1 MPAIIDEKIIPSSLT
16 VERGRFRKKPVPVE
30 FEVRQREA
38 AEPGPSGRSSV
49 VLGLVGLIA
58 INPNL
63 IRCRLDVRK
72 GGVHRD
78 LRLVQDSNERV
89 VRNNT
94 ELIVNII
101 TKGWIANPE
110 KPVVHSWYDRDSLN
124 ARKALES
131 RIVPETLTV
140 GCHVLRHVMQT
151 VYDTGELPT
160 DLSLTNDDIRQIKKS
175 EHPGVYVEG
184 LPAHSFFELTE
195 SVYR

>member
-30 FEVRQREA
+30 FEMRQREA

-63 IRCRLDVRK
+63 IRYSLDVRK
-72 GGVHRD
+72 GGFHKD
-78 LRLVQDSNERV
+78 LRLAQDSNERV

-94 ELIVNII
+94 ELTVDII
-101 TKGWIANPE
+101 TKGWVSSE
-110 KPVVHSWYDRDSLN
+110 RPVVYAWYDKDSLK
-124 ARKALES
+124 ARRALES
-131 RIVPETLTV
+131 QITPGALTV
-140 GCHVLRHVMQT
+140 GCYVLRHVMQI
-151 VYDTGELPT
+151 VHDTGELPT
-160 DLSLTNDDIRQIKKS
+160 DLSLTNDDIHQIKKS

-195 SVYR
+195 SAYR

>member
-1 MPAIIDEKIIPSSLT
+1 MPEVIDEKIIPSSLT

-30 FEVRQREA
+30 FEMRQREA

-63 IRCRLDVRK
+63 IRCRLDVQK

-175 EHPGVYVEG
+175 EYPGVYVEG